1 MNRELA
7 EEIKSRV
14 STKDFCTSVGISID
28 RHGSALCPFHSDRK
42 TPSLKVYADP
52 ARGWHCFGC
61 GQGGDVIKFAMLWYG
76 IGFWQAIVR
85 IDTDFGLCLPI
96 NHKYTS
102 EDMRKSREVAQ
113 KRALKLKLDR
123 EEGERLKS
131 RYWACFDR
139 LLACSRIVDRYRPKN
154 GAEFDVRWAAAVRL
168 LPKIRYEYEQ
178 AQDALLQFKG
188 RMGRYG
194 TAVAE
199 QAGGSN
205 QAVDERGLPKH
216 SAI

>member
-1 MNRELA
+1 MTKKEIAEL
-7 EEIKSRV
+7 IKNQV
-14 STKDFCTSVGISID
+14 STRDLCEHVGLTLD
-28 RHGSALCPFHSDRK
+28 RSGSALCPFHGDQK

-76 IGFWQAIVR
+76 IGFWQAVVR
-85 IDTDFGLCLPI
+85 LDNDFGLYLPI
-96 NHKYTS
+96 NRKPTR

-123 EEGERLKS
+123 EEGERLES

-139 LLACSRIVDRYRPKN
+139 LFACSKIVDRYRPKN

-168 LPKIRYEYEQ
+168 LPEIRDEYEQ

-188 RMGRYG
+188 RMGNHG

-199 QAGGSN
+199 
-205 QAVDERGLPKH
+205 
-216 SAI
+216 